1 MRCQGQAIEVLDLGE
16 GLVELRFD
24 LKGASVN
31 KVNSLMLAEYRAA
44 VAALASDPALRGVL
58 VTSAKEVF
66 IVGADITEFLSH
78 FERSEA
84 ELTAW
89 VGQTHASLNTF
100 EDLPVPTV
108 VAINGVALGGGFEVC
123 LAATY
128 RIASTEARVGL
139 PETKL
144 GIFPGWG
151 GTVRLPRLC
160 GADTAIEWIA
170 SGEQWKPQD
179 ALKAGAVDA
188 AVEPAEVRE
197 AALSML
203 CDAAAGKLDWKSR
216 VQLKKDPLALD
227 DVEAGMAF
235 LGGKAVVASKAG
247 PNYPA
252 PIAAIEVMEKG
263 RRLGR
268 DAALSIEAAAF
279 AKIAR
284 TPTARALVSLFL
296 GDQAV
301 KKMAGKA
308 AKASRQVKRGAV
320 LGAGIMGGGISY
332 QSASRGVPVFMKD
345 ISPAALQAGMGEA
358 TKLLVKAVERG
369 KLTVDKLA
377 LTLVAITPTLSY
389 GDFGAVD
396 LVVEAVVEN
405 EAVKKKVLAEVEA
418 ALPEHAVLTSN
429 TSTIS
434 ITRLATALRRPER
447 FCGMHFFNPVSR
459 MPLVEVIRGER
470 SSDEAVATAVAYAQA
485 MGKTPVVVNDCAGF
499 LVNRVLFP
507 YLAGFQKLLADGVA
521 CERIDAVMEG
531 WGWPMGPALL
541 LDVIG
546 IDTAVHADGVMA
558 AAFPDRMKAEGRSA
572 IGALLEARH
581 LGQKS
586 GAGFY
591 AWTPDRKGPPKKAS
605 DPVAREIVRGIARGA
620 AADPPDDEIV
630 LRMMLPML
638 LESARCLAERVVA
651 TPVEVDIALVQGLGF
666 PPFRGGIFRWAD
678 ASGVANLVRAAER
691 HRALGALYAPPQQ
704 MIDLAAAGGTFH
716 GE

>member
-1 MRCQGQAIEVLDLGE
+1 
-16 GLVELRFD
+16 
-24 LKGASVN
+24 
-31 KVNSLMLAEYRAA
+31 
-44 VAALASDPALRGVL
+44 
-58 VTSAKEVF
+58 
-66 IVGADITEFLSH
+66 
-78 FERSEA
+78 
-84 ELTAW
+84 
-89 VGQTHASLNTF
+89 
-100 EDLPVPTV
+100 
-108 VAINGVALGGGFEVC
+108 
-123 LAATY
+123 
-128 RIASTEARVGL
+128 
-139 PETKL
+139 
-144 GIFPGWG
+144 
-151 GTVRLPRLC
+151 
-160 GADTAIEWIA
+160 
-170 SGEQWKPQD
+170 
-179 ALKAGAVDA
+179 
-188 AVEPAEVRE
+188 
-197 AALSML
+197 
-203 CDAAAGKLDWKSR
+203 
-216 VQLKKDPLALD
+216 
-227 DVEAGMAF
+227 
-235 LGGKAVVASKAG
+235 
-247 PNYPA
+247 
-252 PIAAIEVMEKG
+252 
-263 RRLGR
+263 
-268 DAALSIEAAAF
+268 
-279 AKIAR
+279 
-284 TPTARALVSLFL
+284 
-296 GDQAV
+296 
-301 KKMAGKA
+301 
-308 AKASRQVKRGAV
+308 
-320 LGAGIMGGGISY
+320 
-332 QSASRGVPVFMKD
+332 MKD

-377 LTLVAITPTLSY
+377 LTLAAITPTLSY
-389 GDFGAVD
+389 GDFGTVD
-396 LVVEAVVEN
+396 VVVEAVVEN

-434 ITRLATALRRPER
+434 ITRLATALCRPER
-447 FCGMHFFNPVSR
+447 FCGMHFFNPVPR

-521 CERIDAVMEG
+521 YERIDAVMEG

-541 LDVIG
+541 LDVVG

-558 AAFPDRMKAEGRSA
+558 AAFPDRMKAEGQSA
-572 IGALLEARH
+572 IAALLEARR

-605 DPVAREIVRGIARGA
+605 DLVAKEIVRGVARGA

-630 LRMMLPML
+630 LRMLLPML
-638 LESARCLAERVVA
+638 LESARCLAECIVA

-678 ASGVANLVRAAER
+678 AAGVANLVRAAER